1 MIRSKFVRS
10 FALALTIAVFSV
22 SCADNSP
29 TAPAAPTAA
38 ANGLLSGLLGGVVQ
52 PIVRIVAGVTDAAGL
67 TAHPVRWDA
76 AEGPKKSFTVSGT
89 INYWGGKL
97 TIPEA
102 GFTITFPVGAV
113 SKPTEVTI
121 TSDPEYVAYTME
133 PHGIT
138 FAKPVV
144 VTQRL
149 RAADLS
155 KLPLDS
161 QLFGVYLKNGDLP
174 LLDVLGVLDEI
185 LPSIT
190 ILAPG
195 SSTLPETSVWSIN
208 HFSRYMLASG

>member
-1 MIRSKFVRS
+1 MVRSKFVRS

-29 TAPAAPTAA
+29 TAPAAPTTA

-52 PIVRIVAGVTDAAGL
+52 PIIRIVGGVTNAAGR

-76 AEGPKKSFTVSGT
+76 EGPNKSFTVSGT

-102 GFTITFPVGAV
+102 GFTITFPPGAV
-113 SKPTEVTI
+113 SKPTDVTI
-121 TSDPEYVAYTME
+121 TSDPEYVAYRME

-149 RAADLS
+149 RDADLS
-155 KLPLDS
+155 SLPLGS
-161 QLFGVYLKNGDLP
+161 QLFGVYLKNDALP
-174 LLDVLGVLDEI
+174 LLDVLGLLDEI

-195 SSTLPETSVWSIN
+195 SSTFPETSVWSIN